1 MVSQI
6 TQGGVAIDRLIVFF
20 LCAFKHVH
28 SFNARILTHRVFI
41 NSDTLQLVNRLG
53 QSASPYLLQ
62 HAENPVD
69 WWEWTQEAFEQA
81 RNRDVPIFLSI
92 GYSAC
97 HWCHVMAHESFEDPE
112 VAKFLN
118 EHFVSIKVDREERPD
133 IDSIYMEATVAMTGH
148 GGWPM
153 SVFLDHEGRPF
164 YAGTYFPPT
173 PHHGMPSFSQLIQ
186 SISDTWVQRKSDI
199 LQAGER
205 IVTALESRSEG
216 FESTDIS
223 GLSKEKCGEYL
234 RGAVMSL
241 QQGFDEENSGF
252 GRAPKFPPS
261 MVLEFLLRMTSDTQ
275 VGQQAEHM
283 AFATLEAMARGG
295 IYDQIGGGFARYSV
309 DEAWVVPHF
318 EKMLYDNALLIRVYS
333 HWWRLTGNP
342 LAEKV
347 VRESI
352 EFLLREMR
360 TPEGAFA
367 SALDADSEGVE
378 GKFYAWTP
386 EEVAEAVGMGFVDSA
401 CEMFEVTQLGT
412 FEHGNSTLQLLADP
426 RDSDLWLKFREQLFA
441 SRSNRVRPGQDDKV
455 VASWNGLT
463 ISALAEAGSIFG
475 EPEWVQAAEA
485 AADCVISVH
494 FGAGGSPRSM
504 SRTSR
509 GGVAGKNSGVLDD
522 YANMSEGLLT
532 LYQVTGASEWLVLAR
547 TLLDTALE
555 AFDDGAGGFFDTSID
570 AEKLIRRPRDFADNA
585 EPSGWLAVANL
596 LVRFS
601 GLATS
606 DYLQL
611 RSRAEL
617 ALGVVP
623 KFALSAPRSVGWGL
637 VALWSL
643 TQGPWEVEV
652 SGPKSAQYAR
662 LAQLSPL
669 CPEVRW
675 STGIADHA
683 QVCRFTICELP
694 TSSPQEL
701 AKFIGLRPDLHPTP
715 TAQE

>member
-1 MVSQI
+1 M
-6 TQGGVAIDRLIVFF
+6 
-20 LCAFKHVH
+20 
-28 SFNARILTHRVFI
+28 
-41 NSDTLQLVNRLG
+41 NRLG
-53 QSASPYLLQ
+53 LSTSPYLLQ

-69 WWEWTQEAFEQA
+69 WWEWTPESFDEARE
-81 RNRDVPIFLSI
+81 RDVPIFLSI

-97 HWCHVMAHESFEDPE
+97 HWCHVMAHESFENPE

-118 EHFVSIKVDREERPD
+118 EHFVNIKVDREERPD

-164 YAGTYFPPT
+164 YTGTYFPPT
-173 PHHGMPSFSQLIQ
+173 PHHGMPSFGQLIQ
-186 SISDTWVQRKSDI
+186 SISETWVQRKPEI

-205 IVTALESRSEG
+205 IIAALESRSKG
-216 FESTDIS
+216 FESTDVS
-223 GLSKEKCGEYL
+223 TLNEEQHVDYL
-234 RGAVMSL
+234 RGAVKSL
-241 QQGFDEENSGF
+241 QQSFDGVSGGF

-261 MVLEFLLRMTSDTQ
+261 MVLEFLLRMTLDTQ
-275 VGQQAEHM
+275 VGEQAEHL
-283 AFATLEAMARGG
+283 AFTTLEAMARGG

-318 EKMLYDNALLIRVYS
+318 EKMLYDNALLIRVYA

-342 LAEKV
+342 IAERV

-352 EFLLREMR
+352 AFLLREMR
-360 TPEGAFA
+360 TPQGAFA

-386 EEVAEAVGMGFVDSA
+386 SEVAEAVGAEFAEAA
-401 CEMFEVTQLGT
+401 CQMFEVTQAGT

-426 RDSDLWLKFREQLFA
+426 QNSDSWSKFRTQLFTA
-441 SRSNRVRPGQDDKV
+441 RSKRIRPGQDDKV
-455 VASWNGLT
+455 VASWNGLA
-463 ISALAEAGSIFG
+463 ISALAEAGAIFG
-475 EPEWVQAAEA
+475 EPEWIQVAEA
-485 AADCVISVH
+485 AADCVISIH
-494 FGAGGSPRSM
+494 FGAGERARSM

-509 GGVAGKNSGVLDD
+509 NGVPGKNSGVLDD

-532 LYQVTGASEWLVLAR
+532 LYEVTGESEWLLLAR
-547 TLLDTALE
+547 SLLDTALE
-555 AFDDGAGGFFDTSID
+555 SFDDGEGGFFDTAID
-570 AEKLIRRPRDFADNA
+570 AEKLIRRPREFSDNA
-585 EPSGWLAVANL
+585 EPSGWLAMANL

-601 GLATS
+601 ALAPS

-611 RSRAEL
+611 RTRAEH

-643 TQGPWEVEV
+643 AQGPWEVEV
-652 SGPKSAQYAR
+652 SGPESAQFAR
-662 LAQLSPL
+662 IALLSPL
-669 CPEVRW
+669 CPEIRW
-675 STGIADHA
+675 SGGITDHA

-694 TSSPQEL
+694 TSSPREL
-701 AKFIGLRPDLHPTP
+701 GEFLSLGSHLEHLM